1 MKKTLFTFLFVSI
14 LFISA
19 NFVFAGS
26 AHAVT
31 YLRHRD
37 ASLFPKAKKDGLV
50 FKALTIG
57 NVNISAGPSKRQKTG
72 IKYLAITGKYKG
84 CLLYGKIA
92 QWGGDKI
99 WADVRKIVCPNKII
113 VRSAGKHMFNG
124 IGYAIS
130 FYDKKPV
137 IGLTATVTKTVGLLS
152 NNWKW
157 EYKKNPCPASYIPE
171 FDREICAKWFVK
183 NKTIANIFI
192 DEKTMTVRKKTL
204 NISYSPLGSTPSI
217 KPSAVHT
224 TIHLIPNRL
233 TAINVHNYIK
243 RVVVGNRSALSVN
256 VIGDSVL
263 IFPMVKKHL
272 NTNMLIYT
280 ANGRLKVY
288 NLFVSPGM
296 TEIKN

>member
-1 MKKTLFTFLFVSI
+1 MKKSIFMLLFVSV

-26 AHAVT
+26 AHAEA
-31 YLRHRD
+31 YLSSREM
-37 ASLFPKAKKDGLV
+37 ALFLKAKKNGLV

-57 NVNISAGPSKRQKTG
+57 SINIPRISKKQNWNIKFLAVN
-72 IKYLAITGKYKG
+72 GKYKG
-84 CLLYGKIA
+84 CFLSGQIA
-92 QWGGDKI
+92 QWFGDKI
-99 WADVRKIVCPNKII
+99 WADVRKIDCSNKII
-113 VRSAGKHMFNG
+113 TISTGKHMSNA
-124 IGYAIS
+124 IGFAIS
-130 FYDKKPV
+130 FNNYKPV
-137 IGLTATVTKTVGLLS
+137 AGLTATVTKTAEPLS
-152 NNWKW
+152 NTWKLGQ
-157 EYKKNPCPASYIPE
+157 NPCPSGYTIE
-171 FDREICAKWFVK
+171 DSHKICAKWFVK

-263 IFPMVKKHL
+263 IFPMAKKHL

-288 NLFVSPGM
+288 NLVVSSGM